1 MTLYDIITKK
11 SELDYKLKIALSTM
25 VQTDA
30 VKKIYDEIAENQAR
44 CPHKGDTNYQFTWI
58 DDTCPYCGKKHAL
71 E

>member
-30 VKKIYDEIAENQAR
+30 VKKIYDEISEN
-44 CPHKGDTNYQFTWI
+44 
-58 DDTCPYCGKKHAL
+58 
-71 E
+71 